1 MNISFF
7 TNERHSHRKT
17 RVRKKKRERKWY
29 DELRQMD
36 IHIRARDPAS
46 KQANVKSLASKL
58 SWALNF
64 PWD

>member
-1 MNISFF
+1 MKDIH
-7 TNERHSHRKT
+7 TERLESE
-17 RVRKKKRERKWY
+17 KKKRERKWY

>member
-1 MNISFF
+1 MKDIH
-7 TNERHSHRKT
+7 TERLESG
-17 RVRKKKRERKWY
+17 KKKRERKWY